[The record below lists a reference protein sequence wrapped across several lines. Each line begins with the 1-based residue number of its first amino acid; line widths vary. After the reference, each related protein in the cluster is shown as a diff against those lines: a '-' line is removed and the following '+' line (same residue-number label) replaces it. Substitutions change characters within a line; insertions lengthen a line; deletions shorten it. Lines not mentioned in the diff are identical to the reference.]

1 MNRKR
6 WTVLV
11 LALLIW
17 AGSLLGCRAI
27 ARSRVRE
34 QYRSYARQALS
45 TEVLSCLHLTDAAID
60 EALASGELVSCAE
73 IARNFAVAAEM
84 QRVLRNTYLRDEP
97 GGISVSYGVWLSCRA
112 RIEALAGAGAEEQA
126 AFFRALGALCKEEKL
141 SFDLPAGDDF
151 EQKLTALEGKL
162 AALLEE
168 YD

>member
-73 IARNFAVAAEM
+73 IAQNFAVAAEM

-97 GGISVSYGVWLSCRA
+97 GGYPAA
-112 RIEALAGAGAEEQA
+112 RGSKRSPVTVRRSRPPFSAPSARSA
-126 AFFRALGALCKEEKL
+126 RRR
-141 SFDLPAGDDF
+141 S
-151 EQKLTALEGKL
+151 
-162 AALLEE
+162 
-168 YD
+168 